1 MKKIK
6 LKGLLFQNLYE
17 KILVRQKL
25 KTKQENHLINSI
37 DIIKQKNVKI
47 VILSHIQKEKE
58 KKKRYSHH
66 PFVFKCLIPISI
78 LLNI

>member
-1 MKKIK
+1 M
-6 LKGLLFQNLYE
+6 LFQNLYE
-17 KILVRQKL
+17 KILVSQKL

-58 KKKRYSHH
+58 KKNRYSHH
-66 PFVFKCLIPISI
+66 PFVFVIYLNSNTSI
-78 LLNI
+78 IFIKIKIKK